1 MTIHAQTDIISE
13 INNKLAPCYQGAL
26 YYNQMKARYIRVSNG
41 NQNTARQLHK
51 SHPNEKL
58 YIDIISGATPF
69 SQRPEGKKMLE
80 DIEAGLIDYIS
91 VHAIDR
97 LGRNLFD
104 ILATLEFL
112 NEKKITL
119 EVDNLGLKSLVNN
132 KPNSAFKLIIS
143 VMANI
148 AEMERNS
155 LLERQREGIA
165 IAKAKGIY
173 KGREKGSK
181 ETNEQVLDKYKDV
194 VKYLKKGQS
203 LRDTAKLCNVSLGT
217 VQKVKK
223 LIIKS

>member
-1 MTIHAQTDIISE
+1 
-13 INNKLAPCYQGAL
+13 
-26 YYNQMKARYIRVSNG
+26 MKARYIRVSTG
-41 NQNTARQLHK
+41 NQNTGRQLQK

-69 SQRPEGKKMLE
+69 SQRLEGKKMLE

-91 VHAIDR
+91 VHSIDR

-104 ILATLEFL
+104 ILTTLELL
-112 NEKKITL
+112 NEKKIVL
-119 EVDNLGLKSLVNN
+119 KVDNLGIESLVNG

-143 VMANI
+143 VIGNI
-148 AEMERNS
+148 AEMERDS

-181 ETNEQVLDKYKDV
+181 ETDEQVLDKYKEV

-203 LRDTAKLCNVSLGT
+203 LRDTAKLCHVSLGT
-217 VQKVKK
+217 VQKVKQILNK
-223 LIIKS
+223 KN